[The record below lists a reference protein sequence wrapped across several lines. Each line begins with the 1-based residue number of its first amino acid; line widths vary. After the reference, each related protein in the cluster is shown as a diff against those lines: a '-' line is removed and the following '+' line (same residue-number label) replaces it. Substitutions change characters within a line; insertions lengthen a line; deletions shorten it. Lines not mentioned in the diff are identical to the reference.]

1 MNDWTV
7 TPLAASLG
15 ARVDGVRLTD
25 AGDVE
30 LGALQDLLDEH
41 HVLVVSGQDEFSVAD
56 HVRVGESFGDPYVH
70 PFIDAIPEHPAIL
83 QVIKEPDD
91 SETFGGEFWHCDI
104 SFTSPPAAVSILHA
118 CELPP
123 IGGDTLFA
131 NTALAF
137 DRLSPRLQSWV
148 SELTATHVYPEK
160 EEGPSTA
167 ATHPV
172 ARIHPRTGRRALY
185 VNPAFVT
192 RIEELERDESDALL
206 SFLYAHQTRPEF
218 QVRVRWETGQ
228 VVLWDNRTTVHYAMN
243 DYPGHRRRLQRVT
256 AIEQPG

>member
-1 MNDWTV
+1 MFV
-7 TPLAASLG
+7 SAS
-15 ARVDGVRLTD
+15 R
-25 AGDVE
+25 
-30 LGALQDLLDEH
+30 
-41 HVLVVSGQDEFSVAD
+41 SGT
-56 HVRVGESFGDPYVH
+56 YVH

-83 QVIKEPDD
+83 QVIKELDD

-137 DRLSPRLQSWV
+137 DRLSPRPAVGLR
-148 SELTATHVYPEK
+148 THRYARLPGER
-160 EEGPSTA
+160 EGPSRQRRTRS
-167 ATHPV
+167 
-172 ARIHPRTGRRALY
+172 RIHPLTGRRALY

-192 RIEELERDESDALL
+192 RIEELEHAESDALL
-206 SFLYAHQTRPEF
+206 PLRPPDPARVPGPSPLGNRPGGAVGQPHDRAH
-218 QVRVRWETGQ
+218 
-228 VVLWDNRTTVHYAMN
+228 AMN

>member
-91 SETFGGEFWHCDI
+91 TETFGGEFWHCDI

-172 ARIHPRTGRRALY
+172 ARVHPRTGRRALY
-185 VNPAFVT
+185 VNPAFVI
-192 RIEELERDESDALL
+192 RIEELEREESDALL

-256 AIEQPG
+256 ALERLR

>member
-30 LGALQDLLDEH
+30 LGALQNLLDEH

-91 SETFGGEFWHCDI
+91 TETFGGEFWHCDI

-148 SELTATHVYPEK
+148 SELTATHV
-160 EEGPSTA
+160 
-167 ATHPV
+167 
-172 ARIHPRTGRRALY
+172 
-185 VNPAFVT
+185 
-192 RIEELERDESDALL
+192 
-206 SFLYAHQTRPEF
+206 
-218 QVRVRWETGQ
+218 
-228 VVLWDNRTTVHYAMN
+228 
-243 DYPGHRRRLQRVT
+243 
-256 AIEQPG
+256 